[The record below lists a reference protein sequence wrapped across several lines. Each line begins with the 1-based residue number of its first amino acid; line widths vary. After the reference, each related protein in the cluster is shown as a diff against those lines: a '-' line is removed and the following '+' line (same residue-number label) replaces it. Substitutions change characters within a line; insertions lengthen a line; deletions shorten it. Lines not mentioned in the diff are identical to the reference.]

1 MALITLIGQ
10 REKLSRDDLTA
21 MILAGEESLRMLI
34 RKPSDQLIDFIKS
47 NLDDEDTILSA
58 IPRFEMPKSDF
69 ETQVLREMRV
79 VLRENAELIDKKGD
93 DELMKWDDF
102 QAFYHSMDNFDY
114 PHKDKL
120 LEFIKYFF
128 LDHIESEYHLY
139 LNFAAFKEH
148 VLARPRPA
156 AGATGEKS
164 RNEGSLRSRRRGSE
178 DSAGSFTGQT
188 SAEDALKKRLLA
200 APEEEAKSPEEEER
214 MLDIAEQCFMRI
226 ADLLHLQQK
235 TVR

>member
-34 RKPSDQLIDFIKS
+34 RKPSNQLIDFIKG
-47 NLDDEDTILSA
+47 NLDDEDIILSA

-79 VLRENAELIDKKGD
+79 VLRENIEIIDGKSEE
-93 DELMKWDDF
+93 ELMKWDDF
-102 QAFYHSMDNFDY
+102 QAFYNSLDNFDY

-128 LDHIESEYHLY
+128 LDHIESEYQLY
-139 LNFAAFKEH
+139 VNFAAFKEH

-178 DSAGSFTGQT
+178 DSAGSFT
-188 SAEDALKKRLLA
+188 D
-200 APEEEAKSPEEEER
+200 
-214 MLDIAEQCFMRI
+214 
-226 ADLLHLQQK
+226 
-235 TVR
+235 

>member
-1 MALITLIGQ
+1 MELPINELALITLMGQ
-10 REKLSRDDLTA
+10 RGKLSCDDLTA

-93 DELMKWDDF
+93 DELMKWDEF
-102 QAFYHSMDNFDY
+102 QAFYHSLDNFDY

-128 LDHIESEYHLY
+128 LDHVESEYHLY

-156 AGATGEKS
+156 AGTTGEKS

-178 DSAGSFTGQT
+178 DSAGSFTGER

-214 MLDIAEQCFMRI
+214 MLDVAE
-226 ADLLHLQQK
+226 
-235 TVR
+235 

>member
-1 MALITLIGQ
+1 MPKNEMALITLIGQ

-34 RKPSDQLIDFIKS
+34 RKPSSQLIDFIKG
-47 NLDDEDTILSA
+47 NLDDEDAILSA

-79 VLRENAELIDKKGD
+79 VLRENIEIIDGKSEE
-93 DELMKWDDF
+93 ELMKWDDF
-102 QAFYHSMDNFDY
+102 QAFYNSLDNFDY

-139 LNFAAFKEH
+139 VNFAAFKEH

-178 DSAGSFTGQT
+178 DSAGSFT
-188 SAEDALKKRLLA
+188 D
-200 APEEEAKSPEEEER
+200 
-214 MLDIAEQCFMRI
+214 
-226 ADLLHLQQK
+226 
-235 TVR
+235 

>member
-79 VLRENAELIDKKGD
+79 VLRDNSELIDKKGD

-102 QAFYHSMDNFDY
+102 QAFYHSLDNFDY

-128 LDHIESEYHLY
+128 LDHIESEYSCY

-164 RNEGSLRSRRRGSE
+164 RNDGSLRSRRRGSE
-178 DSAGSFTGQT
+178 DSAGSLSGQT
-188 SAEDALKKRLLA
+188 SAEADALKKRLLA

-214 MLDIAEQCFMRI
+214 MLDIAE
-226 ADLLHLQQK
+226 
-235 TVR
+235 

>member
-79 VLRENAELIDKKGD
+79 VLRDNAELIDKKGD

-102 QAFYHSMDNFDY
+102 
-114 PHKDKL
+114 
-120 LEFIKYFF
+120 
-128 LDHIESEYHLY
+128 
-139 LNFAAFKEH
+139 
-148 VLARPRPA
+148 
-156 AGATGEKS
+156 
-164 RNEGSLRSRRRGSE
+164 
-178 DSAGSFTGQT
+178 
-188 SAEDALKKRLLA
+188 
-200 APEEEAKSPEEEER
+200 
-214 MLDIAEQCFMRI
+214 
-226 ADLLHLQQK
+226 
-235 TVR
+235 